1 MLFFNSMVLTRP
13 YKNKIRTLINF
24 NKSHNN
30 VGPHCERENS
40 NWYTKII
47 NCITQMVYNTRLFLN
62 YTEVRVIQLHS
73 LLRITLI
80 ENLEVQSRLIAG
92 VSLSSNRASALSV
105 VVTELK
111 LLNTGARA
119 IVSASLAS

>member
-1 MLFFNSMVLTRP
+1 
-13 YKNKIRTLINF
+13 
-24 NKSHNN
+24 
-30 VGPHCERENS
+30 
-40 NWYTKII
+40 
-47 NCITQMVYNTRLFLN
+47 MVYNTRLFLN